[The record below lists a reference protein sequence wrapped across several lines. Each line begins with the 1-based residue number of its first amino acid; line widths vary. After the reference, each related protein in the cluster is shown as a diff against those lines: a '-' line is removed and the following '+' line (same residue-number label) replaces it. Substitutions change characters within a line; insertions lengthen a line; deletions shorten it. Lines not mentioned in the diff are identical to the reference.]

1 MGLGFFTIDR
11 SGSVT
16 RGIVAGTI
24 ILAVLTVKPLSAQ
37 TITQKAERDEV
48 AIVAKNDP
56 VMAAAMRKA
65 RDTLAD
71 FLVIAA
77 APKPGMTNFAVKVAI
92 HQGNDA
98 EYFWIDPFTDENGRF
113 SGRINNKP
121 DLIRSVKLGQT
132 ITFERSEIVDWMYLD
147 GDKMKGNYTAC
158 ALLKSASRQE
168 AEEFKKRFGLDC
180 DF

>member
-1 MGLGFFTIDR
+1 MGVGFFTIDR
-11 SGSVT
+11 SGAVT
-16 RGIVAGTI
+16 RGIVTGTI
-24 ILAVLTVKPLSAQ
+24 ILAVLTLKPLSAQ

-65 RDTLAD
+65 RETLPD
-71 FLVIAA
+71 FLAIAA

-98 EYFWIDPFTDENGRF
+98 EYFWIDPFTNDNGQF

-132 ITFERSEIVDWMYLD
+132 ITFERSEIVDWMYRD
-147 GDKMKGNYTAC
+147 GGKMKGNYTAC
-158 ALLKSASRQE
+158 ALLRSAPA
-168 AEEFKKRFGLDC
+168 AEVAEFKKRFGLDC
-180 DF
+180 DS